1 MFLIDVS
8 GVETVNPA
16 LIGRVLTSKTLI
28 DNQ

>member
-16 LIGRVLTSKTLI
+16 LVRRVLTSKTLI
-28 DNQ
+28 DN